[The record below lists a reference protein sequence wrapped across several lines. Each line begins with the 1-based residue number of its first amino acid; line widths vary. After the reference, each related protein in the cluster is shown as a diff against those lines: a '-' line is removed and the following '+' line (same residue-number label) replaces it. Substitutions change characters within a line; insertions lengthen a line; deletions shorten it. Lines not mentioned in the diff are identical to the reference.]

1 MAGRSQGREPEKKK
15 SRHASYVMIIIKH
28 RGRLFYTLPRLGGT
42 GLGPRAGVHGG
53 EGVGE
58 RRRKKKN
65 RKRRRR
71 GSRETAGEVETE
83 AMRGWREKNDKLEE
97 DRGEY

>member
-1 MAGRSQGREPEKKK
+1 M
-15 SRHASYVMIIIKH
+15 MIIIKH
-28 RGRLFYTLPRLGGT
+28 RGRLFSTLPRLGGT

-53 EGVGE
+53 EGG
-58 RRRKKKN
+58 KKN

-83 AMRGWREKNDKLEE
+83 AMRGWRGKKIQIGG
-97 DRGEY
+97 RQR